1 MKINNEYILNEGI
14 AYYID
19 FLNHLRLEELSTSLE
34 KIIQANKD
42 ELIKLAKYNLKAKI
56 SLDKAE
62 NEINNLILNNRGGS
76 RGLHGF
82 IAEFAEEGVTNAY
95 RAFEGMR
102 KLAKVLNDNG
112 PADLNFGKNQV
123 QMKFYDNVCK
133 ELKQAANY
141 RNMKMMIP
149 KDHVELINKIMN
161 GDEYIT
167 FNGNRL
173 TNNTINRIKLLIS
186 EENKARNV
194 TSHTKW
200 LNASKLNYKD
210 VQTKSIRKTL
220 SGIRKDISNK
230 SAERRELI
238 NNNTKLEKKTAYL
251 KSLPSLKE
259 ANRVATISSI
269 VQGGISLSSKLIQK
283 YQEGKD
289 ILTFTDKDWVD
300 CGMSAGDGIMK
311 GGISAYSIYGLT
323 NVCGMSASSAGAI
336 SAGTFGIIRLILDYR
351 IGKIDDDDFINL
363 ALFNTI
369 DATGAA
375 LGACLGQAIIPI
387 PVVGPVIGSIA
398 TSILLDIG
406 KKFLSNRERKMI
418 EEYNSKM
425 QHYLNQLDLKYQ
437 EIFNEIVEKYKK
449 LGELQNFAFDVQIN
463 TSLRL
468 EYSVQLAKELDV
480 DDSNLLHNISE
491 IDDYFLT

>member
-19 FLNHLRLEELSTSLE
+19 FLNHLRLEELSSSLE

-42 ELIKLAKYNLKAKI
+42 ELLELAKHNLKVKI

-62 NEINNLILNNRGGS
+62 NEINKLILNNRGGN

-200 LNASKLNYKD
+200 LNASKLNYKE
-210 VQTKSIRKTL
+210 VQTKNIRKTL

-238 NNNTKLEKKTAYL
+238 NNNTKIEKKTAYL

-289 ILTFTDKDWVD
+289 ILTFTDEDWID

-351 IGKIDDDDFINL
+351 IGKLNDDDFINL
-363 ALFNTI
+363 ALFNAI

-406 KKFLSNRERKMI
+406 KQFLSNRERKLI

-425 QHYLNQLDLKYQ
+425 QAYLNQLDLKYQ

-468 EYSVQLAKELDV
+468 EYSVQLARELDV

>member
-19 FLNHLRLEELSTSLE
+19 FLNHLRLEELSSSLE

-42 ELIKLAKYNLKAKI
+42 ELIKLAKHNLKAKI

-375 LGACLGQAIIPI
+375 LGACIGQAIIPI

-406 KKFLSNRERKMI
+406 KQFLSNRELKLI
-418 EEYNSKM
+418 EDYNSKI
-425 QHYLNQLDLKYQ
+425 QVYLNQLDLKYQ

-480 DDSNLLHNISE
+480 EDSNLLHNISE
-491 IDDYFLT
+491 IDDYFLS

>member
-186 EENKARNV
+186 EENKARHV

-200 LNASKLNYKD
+200 LNASKLNYKE

>member
-1 MKINNEYILNEGI
+1 
-14 AYYID
+14 
-19 FLNHLRLEELSTSLE
+19 
-34 KIIQANKD
+34 
-42 ELIKLAKYNLKAKI
+42 
-56 SLDKAE
+56 
-62 NEINNLILNNRGGS
+62 
-76 RGLHGF
+76 
-82 IAEFAEEGVTNAY
+82 
-95 RAFEGMR
+95 MR

-149 KDHVELINKIMN
+149 KDHVKLINKIMN

-173 TNNTINRIKLLIS
+173 TKNTIDRIKLLIS
-186 EENKARNV
+186 EENKARHV

-200 LNASKLNYKD
+200 LNASKLNYKE

-220 SGIRKDISNK
+220 SAIRKDISNK

-238 NNNTKLEKKTAYL
+238 NNNTNLEKKTAYI

-259 ANRVATISSI
+259 ANRAATISSI
-269 VQGGISLSSKLIQK
+269 VQGGFSLSSKLIQK

-289 ILTFTDKDWVD
+289 ILTFTDEDWID

-311 GGISAYSIYGLT
+311 GGISSYSIYGLT

-351 IGKIDDDDFINL
+351 IGKLNDDDFINL
-363 ALFNTI
+363 ALFNAI

-398 TSILLDIG
+398 TSIILDIG
-406 KKFLSNRERKMI
+406 KQFLSNRERKMI

-425 QHYLNQLDLKYQ
+425 QHYLNKLDLKYQ
-437 EIFNEIVEKYKK
+437 EIFNEIVEKCKK
-449 LGELQNFAFDVQIN
+449 LGELQNYAFDVQIN
-463 TSLRL
+463 ISLRL
-468 EYSVQLAKELDV
+468 EYSVQLARELDV

-491 IDDYFLT
+491 IDDYFLS

>member
-34 KIIQANKD
+34 KIIKANKD
-42 ELIKLAKYNLKAKI
+42 ELLELAKHNLKAKI

-62 NEINNLILNNRGGS
+62 EEINKLILNNRGGS

-112 PADLNFGKNQV
+112 QADLNFGKNQV
-123 QMKFYDNVCK
+123 QMKFYDNICK

-149 KDHVELINKIMN
+149 KDHVELINKIMS

-200 LNASKLNYKD
+200 LKASKLNYKD

-283 YQEGKD
+283 YQEGKE
-289 ILTFTDKDWVD
+289 ILTFTDEDWID
-300 CGMSAGDGIMK
+300 CGMSAGDGILK

-406 KKFLSNRERKMI
+406 KQFLSNRERKMI

-468 EYSVQLAKELDV
+468 EYSVQLARELDV

>member
-42 ELIKLAKYNLKAKI
+42 ELLELAKHNLKAKI

-62 NEINNLILNNRGGS
+62 EEINKLILNNRGGS

-95 RAFEGMR
+95 RAFEGMS

-123 QMKFYDNVCK
+123 QMKFYDNICK

-173 TNNTINRIKLLIS
+173 TKNTIDRIKLLIS
-186 EENKARNV
+186 EENKARHV

-200 LNASKLNYKD
+200 LNASKLDYKE

-220 SGIRKDISNK
+220 SGIRRDISKK

-238 NNNTKLEKKTAYL
+238 NNNTNIGRKNAYI

-259 ANRVATISSI
+259 ANRAATISSI
-269 VQGGISLSSKLIQK
+269 VQGGISLSSKFLQK

-289 ILTFTDKDWVD
+289 ILTFTDEDWID

-311 GGISAYSIYGLT
+311 GGISSYSIYGLT

-351 IGKIDDDDFINL
+351 IGKLNDDDFINL
-363 ALFNTI
+363 ALFNAI

-398 TSILLDIG
+398 TSIILDIG
-406 KKFLSNRERKMI
+406 KQFLSNRERKMI

-425 QHYLNQLDLKYQ
+425 QHYLNKLDLKYQ

-449 LGELQNFAFDVQIN
+449 LGELQNYAFDVQIN
-463 TSLRL
+463 ISLRL
-468 EYSVQLAKELDV
+468 EYSVQLARELDV

-491 IDDYFLT
+491 IDDYFLS

>member
-19 FLNHLRLEELSTSLE
+19 FLNHLRLEELSSSLE

-62 NEINNLILNNRGGS
+62 NEINKLILNNRGGS

-387 PVVGPVIGSIA
+387 PVVGPVIGSIV

-406 KKFLSNRERKMI
+406 KQFLSNRERKMI

-468 EYSVQLAKELDV
+468 EYSVQLARELDV
-480 DDSNLLHNISE
+480 EDSNLLHNISE
-491 IDDYFLT
+491 IDDYFLS

>member
-19 FLNHLRLEELSTSLE
+19 FLNHLRLEELSSSLE

-42 ELIKLAKYNLKAKI
+42 ELIKLAKHNLKAKI

-480 DDSNLLHNISE
+480 EDSNLLHNISE
-491 IDDYFLT
+491 IDDYFLS

>member
-42 ELIKLAKYNLKAKI
+42 ELLELAKHNLKAKI

-62 NEINNLILNNRGGS
+62 EEINKLILNNRGGS

-149 KDHVELINKIMN
+149 KDHVKLINKIMN

-173 TNNTINRIKLLIS
+173 TKNTIDRIKLLIS
-186 EENKARNV
+186 EENKARHV

-200 LNASKLNYKD
+200 LNASKLNYKE
-210 VQTKSIRKTL
+210 VQTKSIRKT
-220 SGIRKDISNK
+220 N
-230 SAERRELI
+230 
-238 NNNTKLEKKTAYL
+238 LEKKTAYI

-259 ANRVATISSI
+259 ANRAATISSI
-269 VQGGISLSSKLIQK
+269 VQGGFSLSSKLIQK

-289 ILTFTDKDWVD
+289 ILTFTDEDWID

-311 GGISAYSIYGLT
+311 GGISSYSIYGLT

-351 IGKIDDDDFINL
+351 IGKLNDDDFINL
-363 ALFNTI
+363 ALFNAI

-398 TSILLDIG
+398 TSIILDIG
-406 KKFLSNRERKMI
+406 KQFLSNRERKMI

-425 QHYLNQLDLKYQ
+425 QHYLNKLDLKYQ

-449 LGELQNFAFDVQIN
+449 LGELQNYAFDVQIN
-463 TSLRL
+463 ISLRL
-468 EYSVQLAKELDV
+468 EYSVQLARELDV

-491 IDDYFLT
+491 IDDYFLS

>member
-42 ELIKLAKYNLKAKI
+42 ELLELAKHNLKAKI

-62 NEINNLILNNRGGS
+62 EEINKLILNNRGGS

-173 TNNTINRIKLLIS
+173 TKNTIDRIKLLIS
-186 EENKARNV
+186 EENKARHV

-200 LNASKLNYKD
+200 LNASKLNYKE

-238 NNNTKLEKKTAYL
+238 NNNTKLEKKTAYI

-259 ANRVATISSI
+259 ANRAATISSI
-269 VQGGISLSSKLIQK
+269 VQGGISLSSKLLQK

-289 ILTFTDKDWVD
+289 ILTFTDEDWID
-300 CGMSAGDGIMK
+300 CGMSGGDGIMK

-351 IGKIDDDDFINL
+351 IGKLNDDDFINL
-363 ALFNTI
+363 ALFNAI

-398 TSILLDIG
+398 TSIVLDIG
-406 KKFLSNRERKMI
+406 KQFLSNRERKMI

-449 LGELQNFAFDVQIN
+449 LGELQNYAFDVQIN

-468 EYSVQLAKELDV
+468 EYSVQLARELDV

>member
-19 FLNHLRLEELSTSLE
+19 FLNNLRLEELSFSLE

-42 ELIKLAKYNLKAKI
+42 ELLELAKHNLKAKI

-62 NEINNLILNNRGGS
+62 NEINKLILNNRGGN

-200 LNASKLNYKD
+200 LNASKLNYKE
-210 VQTKSIRKTL
+210 VQTKNIRKTL

-230 SAERRELI
+230 SGERRELI
-238 NNNTKLEKKTAYL
+238 NNNTKIEKKTAYL

-289 ILTFTDKDWVD
+289 ILTFTDEDWID

-351 IGKIDDDDFINL
+351 IGKLDDDDFINL
-363 ALFNTI
+363 ALFNAI

-375 LGACLGQAIIPI
+375 LGACLGQVIIPI

-406 KKFLSNRERKMI
+406 KQFLSNRERKMI

-425 QHYLNQLDLKYQ
+425 QLYLNQLDLKYQ

-468 EYSVQLAKELDV
+468 EYSVQLARELNIE
-480 DDSNLLHNISE
+480 DSKLLHNISE
-491 IDDYFLT
+491 IDDYFLS

>member
-42 ELIKLAKYNLKAKI
+42 ELKKLAKYNLKAKI

-112 PADLNFGKNQV
+112 QADLNFGKNQV
-123 QMKFYDNVCK
+123 QMKFYDNICK

-149 KDHVELINKIMN
+149 KDHVELINKIMS

-200 LNASKLNYKD
+200 LKASKLNYKD

-283 YQEGKD
+283 YQEGKE
-289 ILTFTDKDWVD
+289 ILTFTDEDWID
-300 CGMSAGDGIMK
+300 CGMSAGDGILK

-406 KKFLSNRERKMI
+406 KQFLSNRERKMI

-468 EYSVQLAKELDV
+468 EYSVQLARELDV
-480 DDSNLLHNISE
+480 DDCNLLHNISE
-491 IDDYFLT
+491 IDDYFLS

>member
-34 KIIQANKD
+34 KIIKANKD
-42 ELIKLAKYNLKAKI
+42 ELLELAKNNLKAKI

-62 NEINNLILNNRGGS
+62 EEINKLILNNRGGN

-123 QMKFYDNVCK
+123 QMKFYVDICK

-141 RNMKMMIP
+141 RNMKMMFP
-149 KDHVELINKIMN
+149 KDHVELINKVMN
-161 GDEYIT
+161 GDEYII
-167 FNGNRL
+167 FNGDRL
-173 TNNTINRIKLLIS
+173 TKNTIERIKLLVI
-186 EENKARNV
+186 EENKARHV

-200 LNASKLNYKD
+200 LKASKLDYKE
-210 VQTKSIRKTL
+210 VQTESIRKTL
-220 SGIRKDISNK
+220 SKIRKDISDK
-230 SAERRELI
+230 SARERELI
-238 NNNTKLEKKTAYL
+238 NNQEKLDKKTAYT

-259 ANRVATISSI
+259 ANRAAALSSI
-269 VQGGISLSSKLIQK
+269 IQGGVTLSSKLLQK
-283 YQEGKD
+283 YLEGKEIWTFSD
-289 ILTFTDKDWVD
+289 EDWIECGLTT
-300 CGMSAGDGIMK
+300 GDGIIK
-311 GGISAYSIYGLT
+311 GGVSAYSIYGLT
-323 NVCGMSASSAGAI
+323 NVCGMSASSAGAL
-336 SAGTFGIIRLILDYR
+336 SAGTFGIIQLILDYR
-351 IGKIDDDDFINL
+351 IGKLDDDDFINL
-363 ALFNTI
+363 AIFNAI

-406 KKFLSNRERKMI
+406 KQFLSNRERKLI
-418 EEYNSKM
+418 EDYNSKM
-425 QHYLNQLDLKYQ
+425 QLYLNQLDLKYQ

-480 DDSNLLHNISE
+480 EDSNLLHNISE
-491 IDDYFLT
+491 IDDYFLS

>member
-14 AYYID
+14 AYYND

-42 ELIKLAKYNLKAKI
+42 ELLELAKHNLKAKI

-62 NEINNLILNNRGGS
+62 EEINKLILNNRGGS

-149 KDHVELINKIMN
+149 KDHVKLINKIMN

-167 FNGNRL
+167 FNGDRL
-173 TNNTINRIKLLIS
+173 TKNTIDRIKLLIS
-186 EENKARNV
+186 EENKARHV

-200 LNASKLNYKD
+200 LNASKLNYKE

-220 SGIRKDISNK
+220 SAIRKDISNK

-238 NNNTKLEKKTAYL
+238 NNNTNLEKKTAYI

-259 ANRVATISSI
+259 ANRAATISSI
-269 VQGGISLSSKLIQK
+269 VQGGFSLSSKLIQK

-289 ILTFTDKDWVD
+289 ILTFTDEDWID

-311 GGISAYSIYGLT
+311 GGISSYSIYGLT

-351 IGKIDDDDFINL
+351 IGKLNDDDFINL
-363 ALFNTI
+363 ALFNAI

-398 TSILLDIG
+398 TSIILDIG
-406 KKFLSNRERKMI
+406 KQFLSNRERKMI

-425 QHYLNQLDLKYQ
+425 QHYLNKLDLKYQ

-449 LGELQNFAFDVQIN
+449 LGELQNYAFDVQIN
-463 TSLRL
+463 ISLRL
-468 EYSVQLAKELDV
+468 EYSVQLARELDV

-491 IDDYFLT
+491 IDDYFLS

>member
-19 FLNHLRLEELSTSLE
+19 FLNHLRLEELSSSLE

-42 ELIKLAKYNLKAKI
+42 ELLELAKHNLKAKI

-62 NEINNLILNNRGGS
+62 NEINKLILNNRGGN

-210 VQTKSIRKTL
+210 VQTKNIRKTL

-238 NNNTKLEKKTAYL
+238 NNNTKIEKKTAYL

-289 ILTFTDKDWVD
+289 ILTFTDEDWID

-351 IGKIDDDDFINL
+351 IGKLNDDDFINL
-363 ALFNTI
+363 ALFNAI

-406 KKFLSNRERKMI
+406 KQFLSNRERKLI

-425 QHYLNQLDLKYQ
+425 QAYLNQLDLKYQ

-468 EYSVQLAKELDV
+468 EYSVQLARELDV